1 MRSTLKTIKHAY
13 IAPGALARGR
23 EAKLQSF
30 RLLKV
35 SVEQRT
41 PLGKGKNCNAL
52 VSTQNELAQCNSLVP
67 PGFEPIEDD
76 VPLLQE
82 AEAMQDTQRSEIS
95 SCESEKAKTMRGKTR
110 YKNVSA
116 LKAGEKLRVTFYH
129 NGVVGKHHATFA
141 RDLDKEADNSKY
153 GRTLGLSTSLSK
165 SHTQCVGSGRK
176 KFQLMKLSSNLGNV
190 WFLSVLASDSHMK
203 RLLNMFSILV
213 LKLVLSLCNLTGEI
227 PTFIGNLSSLRSLR
241 LSFRALT
248 GSIPAE
254 IGRLSELKQL
264 SLNSNFFQGQL
275 PNEEVG
281 QNAAA

>member
-141 RDLDKEADNSKY
+141 RDLGMLVRDPNMCPLRVHPWADTEEDKLK
-153 GRTLGLSTSLSK
+153 
-165 SHTQCVGSGRK
+165 C
-176 KFQLMKLSSNLGNV
+176 M
-190 WFLSVLASDSHMK
+190 WLAVTV
-203 RLLNMFSILV
+203 RI
-213 LKLVLSLCNLTGEI
+213 
-227 PTFIGNLSSLRSLR
+227 
-241 LSFRALT
+241 
-248 GSIPAE
+248 
-254 IGRLSELKQL
+254 
-264 SLNSNFFQGQL
+264 
-275 PNEEVG
+275 
-281 QNAAA
+281 